1 MNLEVMTSEKR
12 LEMQRKRY
20 AYFKEIAE
28 KYNSFQSFIKD
39 NDEKFA
45 IVGIELEGDEESAS
59 LYIQLNY
66 TDYELYYIIQKPSG
80 QLTCSPVI
88 WYQDEYCCNS
98 LRNVVT
104 GEYVEEDVDDVDNME
119 SI

>member
-1 MNLEVMTSEKR
+1 MNFDVMTSEER

-45 IVGIELEGDEESAS
+45 IVGIELNGDEESAS

-66 TDYELYYIIQKPSG
+66 TDYELYHIIQLPSG

-98 LRNVVT
+98 LRNVVA
-104 GEYVEEDVDDVDNME
+104 GEDIDDEEE
-119 SI
+119 IWK

>member
-1 MNLEVMTSEKR
+1 MDLVCMTSEQR

-20 AYFKEIAE
+20 AQFKEIAE

-45 IVGIELEGDEESAS
+45 TVGIELNGGEESAS
-59 LYIQLNY
+59 IYIQLDF
-66 TDYELYYIIQKPSG
+66 TEYEQYHIIQMPSG
-80 QLTCSPVI
+80 QLTCSPII
-88 WYQDEYCCNS
+88 WYQDEYGCNS

-104 GEYVEEDVDDVDNME
+104 GEDVEDEDDIWKE
-119 SI
+119 Y